1 MENLLTETVADQG
14 LKVSVEDETRL
25 VRGPARHHSENVVL
39 KKLTNNDANAVD
51 VEAPGADV
59 SLDLVHRIESL
70 TKDDARARLL
80 ELEED
85 QEKTFFEIG
94 GVLSAIQ
101 KHKWF
106 EPFRSLDGWA
116 KKNTAIKRSRARA
129 WIQIYDAIV
138 KSGVTWAKVKH
149 LGWTKLNAIAG
160 VLDGENADHW
170 IEIASNHGRAEIK
183 KLVQEHLAGSVAQK
197 RGESTPAPVKTFEF
211 HLHDERQVEAVDAA
225 IDAAKTVKGFPDD
238 SSALAYICGLY
249 MSLRWRKDGWDRGP
263 DALASVFAG
272 FLNRLDKHAAGEVMR
287 AVHANPHPRPL
298 ESWPDRRLI
307 GRASKSSSR
316 LDAAEIVQPAGRRF
330 SRGDQSFRAVGPAR
344 AVIGRAEKSDCRVDL
359 GGGFR

>member
-1 MENLLTETVADQG
+1 MEDLVTGKVADQG
-14 LKVSVEDETRL
+14 LSVSAEDDSRL
-25 VRGPARHHSENVVL
+25 VSALPTNDAEEVVL
-39 KKLTNNDANAVD
+39 DKLTNDDVDA
-51 VEAPGADV
+51 EAPGTDV
-59 SLDLVHRIESL
+59 LVDLVQGIESL

-106 EPFRSLDGWA
+106 EPSSSLDGWV

-160 VLDGENADHW
+160 VLNGESADHW
-170 IEIASNHGRAEIK
+170 IEVASNHGRAEIK

-197 RGESTPAPVKTFEF
+197 RGESTPTPVKTFKF
-211 HLHDERQVEAVDAA
+211 HLHDEWQVEAIDAA
-225 IDAAKTVKGFPDD
+225 IDAAKTVKGFSDD

-249 MSLRWRKDGWDRGP
+249 MSLRCRKDGWDRRP
-263 DALASVFAG
+263 DGLARVFAG
-272 FLNRLDKHAAGEVMR
+272 MLNKLDKNAAGEVMK
-287 AVHANPHPRPL
+287 AIHANLTH
-298 ESWPDRRLI
+298 DI
-307 GRASKSSSR
+307 
-316 LDAAEIVQPAGRRF
+316 
-330 SRGDQSFRAVGPAR
+330 
-344 AVIGRAEKSDCRVDL
+344 
-359 GGGFR
+359 